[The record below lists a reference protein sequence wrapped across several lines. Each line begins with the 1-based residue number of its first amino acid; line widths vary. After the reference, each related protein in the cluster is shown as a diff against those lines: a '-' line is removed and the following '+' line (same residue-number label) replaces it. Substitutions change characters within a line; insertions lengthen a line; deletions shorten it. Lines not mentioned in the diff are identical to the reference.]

1 LQLISVDDLI
11 NHKVLPFDLYSEKG
25 KKIFAAGE
33 LLTPGKILQL
43 KYIPALYI
51 EEVEQNKIN
60 IPVDEDLLEIL
71 DELPDAREEAK
82 SQEEEKRKE
91 AEKPRFLRD
100 YGNLPLLQ
108 KVQTEIKDKYKIM
121 MDSFATEEGAKDVSV
136 CLDIRD
142 SIIEEVIPEVSR
154 IFYKS
159 QLKVYGD
166 YNYSHGIN
174 VAMLSALLAH
184 KMKFNEQAVKDIT
197 LAAMLHDIGKTE
209 IPDSVINKTT
219 LTNSELRL
227 VQLHTKLG
235 YNIIKNDLG
244 LSEHIAKVALQHH
257 EKPDGSGYPYGISGK
272 LISMEAYIV
281 SVCNE
286 YDKLTSGKGEIRVKN
301 SKEAVKYLLET
312 GSKNFQTDVLYTFT
326 YMTNYNDITPLQ
338 LDLYK

>member
-1 LQLISVDDLI
+1 MQLISVDDLV

-43 KYIPALYI
+43 KYIPNLYI
-51 EEVEQNKIN
+51 EEIKEDKTSIEL
-60 IPVDEDLLEIL
+60 DEELLEIL
-71 DELPDAREEAK
+71 EELPDTGEESK
-82 SQEEEKRKE
+82 SQEEDKTKE

-108 KVQTEIKDKYKIM
+108 KVQTEIKDKYKNM
-121 MDSFATEEGAKDVSV
+121 MDSFTEEGAKDTSV
-136 CLDIRD
+136 CFDIRD
-142 SIIEEVIPEVSR
+142 SIIEEIIPEVSR

-166 YNYSHGIN
+166 YNYAHGIN

-184 KMKFNEQAVKDIT
+184 KMKFSEQAVKDIT

-209 IPDSVINKTT
+209 IPDSVLNKST

-227 VQLHTKLG
+227 IELHTKLG
-235 YNIIKNDLG
+235 YKIIKNDLG
-244 LSEHIAKVALQHH
+244 LSENIAKVALQHH

-272 LISMEAYIV
+272 LISTEAYII

-286 YDKLTSGKGEIRVKN
+286 YDKLTSGRGEIRVKN
-301 SKEAVKYLLET
+301 SKEAVKHLLEA

>member
-1 LQLISVDDLI
+1 LQLISVDDLV

-43 KYIPALYI
+43 KYIPNLYI
-51 EEVEQNKIN
+51 EEIKEDKTSIEL
-60 IPVDEDLLEIL
+60 DEELLEIL
-71 DELPDAREEAK
+71 EELPDTGEESK
-82 SQEEEKRKE
+82 SQEEDKTKE

-108 KVQTEIKDKYKIM
+108 KVQTEIKDKYKNM
-121 MDSFATEEGAKDVSV
+121 MDSFTEEGAKDTSV
-136 CLDIRD
+136 CFDIRD
-142 SIIEEVIPEVSR
+142 SIIEEIIPEVSR

-166 YNYSHGIN
+166 YNYAHGIN

-184 KMKFNEQAVKDIT
+184 KMKFSEQAVKDIT

-209 IPDSVINKTT
+209 IPDSVLNKST

-227 VQLHTKLG
+227 IELHTKLG
-235 YNIIKNDLG
+235 YKIIKNDLG
-244 LSEHIAKVALQHH
+244 LSENIAKVALQHH

-272 LISMEAYIV
+272 LISTEAYII

-286 YDKLTSGKGEIRVKN
+286 YDKLTSGRGEIRVKN
-301 SKEAVKYLLET
+301 SKEAVKHLLET